1 MSTGVLASVRQLRY
15 LPLTM
20 SRRRRLADDVPRL
33 PRGRGITLSTAQLV
47 RIVMVAVAL
56 VALIALQ
63 KPCAN
68 SVGRFVTSFQQPDA
82 GSAIARPD
90 AGATPDGVMLHGSMT
105 PAELEA
111 AIARAR
117 AAAGSSLDAG
127 VVAAPSLDAHP

>member
-1 MSTGVLASVRQLRY
+1 
-15 LPLTM
+15 M
-20 SRRRRLADDVPRL
+20 SRRRRHLADDDVPRL

-68 SVGRFVTSFQQPDA
+68 SVSRFVTNFAPTDAGVARAQPDA
-82 GSAIARPD
+82 GPAPD
-90 AGATPDGVMLHGSMT
+90 DPAPDGVMLHGSMT
-105 PAELEA
+105 PAELDA

-117 AAAGSSLDAG
+117 ASG
-127 VVAAPSLDAHP
+127 AAPVDGGAAEAVPADARP

>member
-1 MSTGVLASVRQLRY
+1 MRQLRY
-15 LPLTM
+15 LRDTM

-33 PRGRGITLSTAQLV
+33 PRGRGITLSTTQLV
-47 RIVMVAVAL
+47 RIIMVAVAL

-68 SVGRFVTSFQQPDA
+68 SVSRFVTSFQQPDA
-82 GSAIARPD
+82 GIRIARPD
-90 AGATPDGVMLHGSMT
+90 AGATPDGVMLHGTMT

-117 AAAGSSLDAG
+117 AAAGVALDAG
-127 VVAAPSLDAHP
+127 VAEAPSLDAHP